1 VDITLTTT
9 ERRPSPH
16 SDQPLDA
23 DAVQT
28 ELAGAGVRYAAISF
42 VDVHGKPKAKVVPV
56 DHLSRA
62 ASGSELFTGAALDA
76 VPQEVND
83 DEVAAVPDLARGIA
97 LPWQPDMTW
106 FPSDLW
112 LNGAA
117 FEACSR
123 QILKRSAA
131 QAADLGFTF
140 NLGIETEFFILRDG
154 EHGPEPLEESDSL
167 AKPCYDLRTLLR
179 SFPVV
184 DELVT
189 TMNALGWGVYS
200 FDHEDGNGQFEID
213 FSYTDALGMADRLT
227 FFKLML
233 GEITRRHGVYG
244 TFMPKPFANQTG
256 SGAHLNMS
264 LADGEG
270 VNLFEDPADSRGC
283 GLSTLG
289 YQFIAGILRHASSI
303 SAVIA
308 PTVNSYKRLVKS
320 GSASGFTWAPVFG
333 TYGDNNRTN
342 MVRIPM
348 GGGRV
353 ECRAADAAMNP
364 YLAAAVVLAA
374 GLEGI
379 REELDPGLPNTD
391 NLYLLS
397 DAELSARGISALPRN
412 LLEAVE
418 AFAEDPLCLEVMGPQ
433 MHAAFAQEK
442 LREWEEY
449 HAHVSQWERDR
460 YLKFF

>member
-1 VDITLTTT
+1 MDITLTTK
-9 ERRPSPH
+9 RQPLPYG
-16 SDQPLDA
+16 DQPVD
-23 DAVQT
+23 VST
-28 ELAGAGVRYAAISF
+28 VRSELAGAGVRYAAISF
-42 VDVHGKPKAKVVPV
+42 VDMHGKPKAKVVPLG
-56 DHLSRA
+56 HLDGA
-62 ASGSELFTGAALDA
+62 ASGSELFTGAALDG

-97 LPWQPDMTW
+97 VPWQQDITW

-112 LNGAA
+112 LNGAT

-123 QILKRSAA
+123 QILKRSQARAA
-131 QAADLGFTF
+131 ELGFVC
-140 NLGIETEFFILRDG
+140 NVGIETEFFILRDG
-154 EHGPEPLEESDSL
+154 ENGPEPVEESDSL

-189 TMNALGWGVYS
+189 AMNALGWGVYS

-213 FSYTDALGMADRLT
+213 FAYTDALGMADRLT

-244 TFMPKPFANQTG
+244 SFMPKPFANQTG
-256 SGAHLNMS
+256 SGAHMNMS

-270 VNLFEDPADSRGC
+270 TNLFEEPADPRGC

-289 YQFIAGILRHASSI
+289 YQFIAGVLRHARSI

-320 GSASGFTWAPVFG
+320 GSLSGFTWAPVFAA
-333 TYGDNNRTN
+333 YGDNNRTN
-342 MVRIPM
+342 MLRIPM

-364 YLAAAVVLAA
+364 YLATALVLAA

-379 REELDPGLPNTD
+379 REDLDPGLPNTD

-397 DAELSARGISALPRN
+397 ETELSARGISSLPRN
-412 LLEAVE
+412 LLEAME
-418 AFAEDPLCLEVMGPQ
+418 AFQEDSLCQEVMGPQ
-433 MHAAFAQEK
+433 MHAAFVQEK

-449 HAHVSQWERDR
+449 HAHISQWERDR

>member
-1 VDITLTTT
+1 MDITLTSTA
-9 ERRPSPH
+9 RQPSPA
-16 SDQPLDA
+16 DEPLID
-23 DAVQT
+23 VGTLQS

-42 VDVHGKPKAKVVPV
+42 VDVHGKPKAKIVPL
-56 DHLSRA
+56 DHLGA
-62 ASGSELFTGAALDA
+62 AVSGSELFTGAALDA

-83 DEVAAVPDLARGIA
+83 DEVSAVPDLGGGIA
-97 LPWQPDMTW
+97 MPWQPDVTW
-106 FPSDLW
+106 FPSDLQ
-112 LNGAA
+112 LNGSP

-123 QILKRSAA
+123 QILKRSVAHAA
-131 QAADLGFTF
+131 ELGFVF
-140 NLGIETEFFILRDG
+140 NLGVETEFFILRDG
-154 EHGPEPLEESDSL
+154 EKGPEPIEESDSL
-167 AKPCYDLRTLLR
+167 AKPCYDLRSLLR
-179 SFPVV
+179 TFPVV

-213 FSYTDALGMADRLT
+213 FSYTDAVASADRLT

-256 SGAHLNMS
+256 SGAHMNMS
-264 LADGEG
+264 LADSHG
-270 VNLFEDPADSRGC
+270 VNLFEDRADPRGC

-289 YQFIAGILRHASSI
+289 YQFTAGVLRHASSI

-353 ECRAADAAMNP
+353 ECRAADSSMNP

-379 REELDPGLPNTD
+379 REQLDPGPPNTD

-397 DAELSARGISALPRN
+397 DAELSARGISSLPRT

-418 AFAEDPLCLEVMGPQ
+418 AFQDDPLCLDVMGPQ
-433 MHAAFAQEK
+433 MHRAFAEQK
-442 LREWEEY
+442 LREWEEF
-449 HAHVSQWERDR
+449 HTHVSQWERDR

>member
-1 VDITLTTT
+1 MDITLTTQSQ
-9 ERRPSPH
+9 PPPCG
-16 SDQPLDA
+16 DQPIDVNTVRSELDS
-23 DAVQT
+23 
-28 ELAGAGVRYAAISF
+28 AGVRYAAISF

-56 DHLSRA
+56 DHLDRA

-76 VPQEVND
+76 VPQEVHD

-97 LPWQPDMTW
+97 MPWQPDIAW

-112 LNGAA
+112 LNGET

-123 QILKRSAA
+123 QILKRSVARAA
-131 QAADLGFTF
+131 ELGFVC
-140 NLGIETEFFILRDG
+140 NLGVETEFFILKDG
-154 EHGPEPLEESDSL
+154 ESGPEPIEPSDSL

-179 SFPVV
+179 SYPVV

-189 TMNALGWGVYS
+189 TMNSLGWGVYS

-213 FSYTDALGMADRLT
+213 FAYTDVLGMADRLT

-244 TFMPKPFANQTG
+244 TFMPKPFAHQTG
-256 SGAHLNMS
+256 SGAHMNMS
-264 LADGEG
+264 LADEQGR
-270 VNLFEDPADSRGC
+270 NLFEESADPRGC

-289 YQFIAGILRHASSI
+289 YQFIAGILRHARSI

-308 PTVNSYKRLVKS
+308 PTVNSYKRLVKT
-320 GSASGFTWAPVFG
+320 GNLSGFTWAPVFAA
-333 TYGDNNRTN
+333 YGDNNRTN

-348 GGGRV
+348 GGGRI

-364 YLAAAVVLAA
+364 YLAAALVLAA
-374 GLEGI
+374 GLEGV
-379 REELDPGLPNTD
+379 REELDPGLPHTD

-397 DAELSARGISALPRN
+397 ETELSERGISTLPRN
-412 LLEAVE
+412 LLEAME
-418 AFAEDPLCLEVMGPQ
+418 AFQEDPLCREVMGPR
-433 MHAAFAQEK
+433 MHAAFTEQK

-449 HAHVSQWERDR
+449 HTHISQWERDR